1 VSAPPHVHLG
11 AMDLE
16 IGTSGGWE
24 LIDSGDERK
33 LERFGAHVLDRPCPQ
48 AIWPKQRPDRWE
60 EAVAEFQR
68 GEGGQGE
75 WTKADG
81 APDAWP
87 AILSAIRFQVRLT
100 GFGNVGVFPEHT
112 AHWPWMQELL
122 RGLPAARVLNL
133 FAYTGGATLA
143 CAGAGADVTH
153 VDSARSVNGW
163 AAENASLSAPIS
175 GPIRLIAEDATK
187 FAKRE
192 ARRGRKYHGIIIDP
206 PTFGRGAQG
215 EVWKIERD
223 LWPLVAT
230 CAQLL
235 EDKPLFTVLTAH
247 SPGITPR
254 VLAAALEALGKPRSI
269 DSGEMLLVG
278 DVRAVPAGAYA
289 RAVF

>member
-16 IGTSGGWE
+16 IGSFEGWE
-24 LIDSGDERK
+24 LIDSGGERK
-33 LERFGAHVLDRPCPQ
+33 LERFGDRVLDRPCPQ
-48 AIWPKQRPDRWE
+48 AIWPKRTPERWK

-75 WTKADG
+75 WTKAG
-81 APDAWP
+81 RAPDAWP
-87 AILSAIRFQVRLT
+87 AAWGAVRFQVRLT
-100 GFGNVGVFPEHT
+100 GFGNVGVFPEHA

-122 RGLPAARVLNL
+122 RGVPGARVLNL

-163 AAENASLSAPIS
+163 AADNASSSAPIPGS
-175 GPIRLIAEDATK
+175 IRFVAEDAMK

-192 ARRGRKYHGIIIDP
+192 ARRGRRYHGIIIDP

-223 LWPLVAT
+223 LWPLVET

-235 EDKPLFTVLTAH
+235 EDAPLFTVLTAH

-254 VLAAALEALGKPRSI
+254 VLATALSALGKPRRM

-278 DVRAVPAGAYA
+278 GDQAVPAGAYA